1 MVAFKS
7 LFTAIALSA
16 VASASAVPPT
26 KRQGSE
32 FGWCNALRATC
43 KGQITN
49 KDYEDFF
56 ARSACLFGSACPP
69 DFYGPVDGPLPQR
82 RNVQLF
88 LRAVVADKDG
98 PGREPPHAEDLRVP
112 DSVSLLSPQDQAIHP
127 Y

>member
-56 ARSACLFGSACPP
+56 QHDACLFGASCPP
-69 DFYGPVDGPLPQR
+69 DFLGPENGPLPQR

-88 LRAVVADKDG
+88 IRAVVNDTEG
-98 PGREPPHAEDLRVP
+98 PTREPPTSDTLRV
-112 DSVSLLSPQDQAIHP
+112 SNAVCAFRT
-127 Y
+127 

>member
-56 ARSACLFGSACPP
+56 QHDACLFGASCPP
-69 DFYGPVDGPLPQR
+69 DFLGPENGPLPQR

-88 LRAVVADKDG
+88 IRAVVNDTDG
-98 PGREPPHAEDLRVP
+98 AGKEGPHSEDLRVP
-112 DSVSLLSPQDQAIHP
+112 TSVRAFRWWSR
-127 Y
+127 